1 MSIQSDVEL
10 LTVMSVEG
18 YAKLHNISI
27 DEATELFHEYHVME
41 NIMLQH
47 EYLHQVSIIE

>member
-27 DEATELFHEYHVME
+27 DEAREMA
-41 NIMLQH
+41 
-47 EYLHQVSIIE
+47 IITRGYAYD